1 MVVATLSGKTTKATK
16 LKKAAQRMAACGLST
31 RGDTTVASLTKL
43 KPAFREAGTVTA
55 GNASTLSDGAAA
67 VVVASARA
75 AERLGKKPLARIVAY
90 ATSGIYGQFWSG
102 MIALYTIPLTIF
114 VAAPLY
120 YFNRKRV
127 TFWLC
132 VIAGVAI
139 GVVGSLL
146 FLVTTNPLAALN
158 WSPLLIGS
166 GLLSSIV
173 FWVVGV
179 WKNGNLTAAS
189 RGPAKSAGP

>member
-1 MVVATLSGKTTKATK
+1 MLRLILG
-16 LKKAAQRMAACGLST
+16 
-31 RGDTTVASLTKL
+31 
-43 KPAFREAGTVTA
+43 F
-55 GNASTLSDGAAA
+55 AAA
-67 VVVASARA
+67 ALWLPILS
-75 AERLGKKPLARIVAY
+75 Y
-90 ATSGIYGQFWSG
+90 ATSGIYGGFWFG
-102 MIALYTIPLTIF
+102 MIAFYTIPLTVL
-114 VAAPLY
+114 VATPLY

-132 VIAGVAI
+132 VIAGVAV
-139 GVVGSLL
+139 GVLGALL
-146 FLVTTNPLAALN
+146 FLVMTNPLAALN